1 MFQPELRRA
10 LEQLGKS
17 KHFFAVL
24 NFDSPEKSR
33 EYTEKTVVQ
42 ETKLE
47 KLRRLNRQV
56 TSAATMIALILGV
69 VGVLIFGG
77 GMSLVLVKG
86 IWIWGVLLGAV
97 GAMVFGVAYPVYRW
111 VFNRNKKKY
120 GAEIL
125 QLSEE
130 LLRGDE

>member
-1 MFQPELRRA
+1 MENKEFHYTYSAPSERERKEIESIRA
-10 LEQLGKS
+10 QYE
-17 KHFFAVL
+17 
-24 NFDSPEKSR
+24 
-33 EYTEKTVVQ
+33 EKTCVP

-56 TSAATMIALILGV
+56 TNTATIVALILGV

-86 IWIWGVLLGAV
+86 IWIWGVLLGVV
-97 GAMVFGVAYPVYRW
+97 GAAVFGVAYPVYRW
-111 VFNRNKKKY
+111 IFNRNKKKY

-130 LLRGDE
+130 LLRGEE

>member
-1 MFQPELRRA
+1 MGNNEFHYTYSAPSETERKEIESIRA
-10 LEQLGKS
+10 QY
-17 KHFFAVL
+17 A
-24 NFDSPEKSR
+24 EKPI
-33 EYTEKTVVQ
+33 VH

-47 KLRRLNRQV
+47 RLRRLNRQV
-56 TSAATMIALILGV
+56 TSAATMVALILGV

-77 GMSLVLVKG
+77 GLSLVLVKG
-86 IWIWGVLLGAV
+86 IWLWGVLLGAV
-97 GAMVFGVAYPVYRW
+97 GAVVFGSAYPAYRW

-130 LLRGDE
+130 LLRGEE

>member
-1 MFQPELRRA
+1 MGNKEFYYTYSAPSETERKEIESIRA
-10 LEQLGKS
+10 Q
-17 KHFFAVL
+17 
-24 NFDSPEKSR
+24 
-33 EYTEKTVVQ
+33 YTEKTVVQ

-97 GAMVFGVAYPVYRW
+97 GAVVFGIAYPVYRW
-111 VFNRNKKKY
+111 IFNRNKKKY

>member
-1 MFQPELRRA
+1 MENKEFHYTYSAPSERERKEIESIRA
-10 LEQLGKS
+10 Q
-17 KHFFAVL
+17 
-24 NFDSPEKSR
+24 
-33 EYTEKTVVQ
+33 YTKKTCEP

-56 TSAATMIALILGV
+56 TSTATIVALILGV

-97 GAMVFGVAYPVYRW
+97 GAVVFGIAYPVYKW
-111 VFNRNKKKY
+111 IFNRNKKKY

-130 LLRGDE
+130 LLRGEE

>member
-1 MFQPELRRA
+1 MGNKEFYYTYSAPSETERKEIESIRA
-10 LEQLGKS
+10 Q
-17 KHFFAVL
+17 
-24 NFDSPEKSR
+24 
-33 EYTEKTVVQ
+33 YTEKTVVQ

-97 GAMVFGVAYPVYRW
+97 GAVVFGVAYPVYRW